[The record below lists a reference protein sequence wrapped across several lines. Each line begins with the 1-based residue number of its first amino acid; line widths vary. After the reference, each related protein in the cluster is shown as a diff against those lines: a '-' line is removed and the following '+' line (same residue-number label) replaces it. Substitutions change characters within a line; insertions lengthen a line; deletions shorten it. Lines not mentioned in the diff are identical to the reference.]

1 MEMIKGNKARAAFL
15 YVSLLAFISFVIYLL
30 YINQEVLYTAHDR
43 SEFIIG
49 APFFHTLVSK
59 PFGPMQYA
67 GAWLTQLFYHPAL
80 GACLLA
86 TIWALIFLLGAKAF
100 RLQGAASALMLLPV
114 ACLLTSI
121 VDLGY
126 WIYIF
131 SIRGY
136 WISQSA
142 GYLAMLLLLWV
153 ARCTPRQWHFAWYLL
168 GFCIYPVLGWFALL
182 FILCLMLCE
191 KPTWRELLGV
201 VLLFVTA
208 SIWRILLYSNQ
219 NPDDVMLAGLPRF
232 VTPIDSGPHLSIPF
246 WTLAIVSAIIS
257 LCGRYLSQWFV
268 PVLCAVAGIIFTSL
282 LKFSDRNYIDEMR
295 MVRYASDDN
304 WQEVLHVA
312 AENPNPSYSM
322 VMLRNIAMMNEG
334 GLLERSFQLGNS
346 GIDIH
351 NPDSLHVS
359 LLNIASPLIYYNY
372 GKVNLAIRLSYEN
385 AVSTGYS
392 PFYLKML
399 ARCSQ
404 ATGEEKVVERYTT
417 LLHHHPFYDN
427 WQPAPIS
434 DKVSELQ
441 KAFADEINGVD
452 NNCEGYIIYNFSHA
466 SGIKSKTVSEQALFY
481 SMIRRD
487 SRCFWASIRNY
498 VKLHPDETFPL
509 HAQEA
514 YIMYMDK
521 APEEKRI
528 MLPVEQQVYDRY
540 KKFWESLEKR
550 AKPGV
555 KLETLGEDMR
565 KDWGDTYWWYN
576 IFGRKLL

>member
-1 MEMIKGNKARAAFL
+1 MIQRNKATAIFL

-43 SEFIIG
+43 SEFIVG

-59 PFGPMQYA
+59 PFGLMQYA

-80 GACLLA
+80 GACLLTA
-86 TIWALIFLLGAKAF
+86 IWALIFLVGAKAF
-100 RLQGAASALMLLPV
+100 RLQGAATALMLLPI

-136 WISQSA
+136 WFSQSV
-142 GYLAMLLLLWV
+142 GYLAMLLLLWA
-153 ARCTPRQWHFAWYLL
+153 ARCTPRRWHLAWYLL

-182 FILCLMLCE
+182 FMLCLMLCDR
-191 KPTWRELLGV
+191 PSWRELLGV
-201 VLLFVTA
+201 VLLLFTA
-208 SIWRILLYSNQ
+208 SIWRTLVYSNQ

-232 VTPIDSGPHLSIPF
+232 ITPIDSSSYLSIPF
-246 WTLAIVSAIIS
+246 WVLAAFTVFIP
-257 LCGRYLSQWFV
+257 LCGRYLSRWFV
-268 PVLCAVAGIIFTSL
+268 PVLCAAAGIIFTCSFQ
-282 LKFSDRNYIDEMR
+282 FSDRNYTDEMR
-295 MVRYASDDN
+295 MMRLASDDN
-304 WQEVLHVA
+304 WQEVLRVA
-312 AENPNPSYSM
+312 AENPNPSHSM
-322 VMLRNIAMMNEG
+322 VILRNIALMNEG

-346 GIDIH
+346 GTDIH

-359 LLNIASPLIYYNY
+359 LLNIASPLVYYNY
-372 GKVNLAIRLSYEN
+372 GKVNLAIRLSFEN
-385 AVSTGYS
+385 AVATGFS
-392 PFYLKML
+392 PFYLKIL
-399 ARCSQ
+399 ARCAR

-417 LLHHHPFYDN
+417 LLHHHPFYAH

-434 DKVSELQ
+434 GKVSELQ
-441 KAFADEINGVD
+441 NAFADDINGVD

-466 SGIKSKTVSEQALFY
+466 SGTDSRTVSEQALFY

-498 VKLHPDETFPL
+498 VKLHPDEAFPL

-540 KKFWESLEKR
+540 KKFWETLEKQ

-555 KLETLGEDMR
+555 KLEKIGEDMR
-565 KDWGDTYWWYN
+565 REWGGTYWWYN